1 MNMKEILERLT
12 AARSRAGL
20 SCSQADKLIDLPRG
34 FVSLIKSET
43 VPLEMRHFLKLC
55 DLYDISEVWALT
67 GVNPD
72 FDPASVVEA
81 AQYSNMDKG
90 ELGNLLE
97 MLASLKQNKS

>member
-1 MNMKEILERLT
+1 MSIKEILERLKT
-12 AARSRAGL
+12 ARERAGL
-20 SCSQADKLIDLPRG
+20 SCSQANKLIDLPPAYLG
-34 FVSLIKSET
+34 LIESGSLA
-43 VPLEMRHFLKLC
+43 LEMETFLKLC
-55 DLYDISEVWALT
+55 EIYDISEVWALT

-97 MLASLKQNKS
+97 MLASLKHNKS